1 MEQSLA
7 AGSVESWRTAVM
19 KAKVVT
25 FRLNPRGDFDPS
37 RIERSGRVSS
47 IKRRV
52 AERRHLCF
60 LNAS

>member
-37 RIERSGRVSS
+37 RIARSGECQPYKE
-47 IKRRV
+47 KRGGMAPPV
-52 AERRHLCF
+52 L
-60 LNAS
+60 S